1 MPAQTDGRRQRT
13 TKTRSKIVEALF
25 ELIEEG
31 NLVPTSEEVAERADV
46 GLRTVFRHF
55 EDMDSLYAELQGK
68 LELILRP
75 LFDKGPVSG
84 SLDER
89 IESLV
94 HRRGGLFEKTRAFRR
109 ATEAR
114 RWQSPYLRASRTA
127 HHKEM
132 RRFMMRHLPE
142 CEEGPAYVRR
152 TIETL
157 LSADA
162 WDQMREGQGL
172 SVKECERTLV
182 DALKKL
188 MLPD

>member
-1 MPAQTDGRRQRT
+1 
-13 TKTRSKIVEALF
+13 
-25 ELIEEG
+25 
-31 NLVPTSEEVAERADV
+31 
-46 GLRTVFRHF
+46 
-55 EDMDSLYAELQGK
+55 
-68 LELILRP
+68 
-75 LFDKGPVSG
+75 
-84 SLDER
+84 
-89 IESLV
+89 
-94 HRRGGLFEKTRAFRR
+94 
-109 ATEAR
+109 
-114 RWQSPYLRASRTA
+114 
-127 HHKEM
+127 
-132 RRFMMRHLPE
+132 MMRHLPE